1 MLKIKG
7 LKRPFDSVFTKLIVV
22 MLVSG
27 TLLVI
32 GIISVSWHGFRESQ
46 KTFFRN
52 NLAQYGSYLVSDLQ
66 DNLNLQHAEKLSK
79 RLLLIIRYEGED
91 SSWQTGTGIPPLH
104 KVHFRKWS
112 ESSGSPFILNS
123 QSGKSVVTNVR
134 FGRYRGQ
141 LVVTVETNS
150 GRFIFARSEKWHE
163 MRLGIPWILS
173 ILVLT
178 GLILT
183 LTWMTM
189 RWIMKPINWLSEGVS
204 AIGDGNLG
212 YRLPEKRGD
221 ELGKLALAFN
231 KMSERLR
238 EMLEA
243 RERLLLD
250 VSHELRSPLT
260 RMKVALE
267 FVQEDKTRDSLLGDV
282 QEMEQMLTEI
292 LETARLKSE
301 HGKLELQTVD
311 LNKLIQEV
319 CSEFEGKVPGI
330 HFDGDGREYMV
341 RIDVEQIQTVLKNI
355 LVNAL
360 KYSVP
365 GNDPVQVRLSEDA
378 SGCII
383 EIQDQGQG
391 IPEDELELIFE
402 PFYRVDKSRTKL
414 TGGYGLGLSMC
425 KTIIEAHG
433 GRISVRSKP
442 GEGAAFCIRLPDSTE
457 NN

>member
-1 MLKIKG
+1 MGIKL

-46 KTFFRN
+46 KTFLRN
-52 NLAQYGSYLVSDLQ
+52 NLAYYSSYLVSDLQ
-66 DNLNLQHAEKLSK
+66 DNLNLQHAQKLSK

-91 SSWQTGTGIPPLH
+91 SSWQTGTGIPPLQ
-104 KVHFRKWS
+104 KVHLRKWP
-112 ESSGSPFILNS
+112 ESSGSPFSLHA
-123 QSGKSVVTNVR
+123 QTGKFAVTNVR

-141 LVVTVETNS
+141 GVLTVETNT
-150 GRFIFARSEKWHE
+150 GRFIFAESDKRHE

-173 ILVLT
+173 ILGLT

-204 AIGDGNLG
+204 AIGDGNLEH
-212 YRLPEKRGD
+212 RLPEKRGD

-311 LNKLIQEV
+311 LHKLIQQA
-319 CSEFEGKVPGI
+319 CSEFEGKGPGI
-330 HFDGDGREYMV
+330 HFDGDVREYMLS
-341 RIDVEQIQTVLKNI
+341 IDVEQIQTVLKNI

-365 GNDPVQVRLSEDA
+365 GNDPVQVRLSKDA
-378 SGCII
+378 SGYII

-442 GEGAAFCIRLPDSTE
+442 GEGAAFCIRLPADSTE

>member
-1 MLKIKG
+1 
-7 LKRPFDSVFTKLIVV
+7 
-22 MLVSG
+22 
-27 TLLVI
+27 
-32 GIISVSWHGFRESQ
+32 
-46 KTFFRN
+46 
-52 NLAQYGSYLVSDLQ
+52 
-66 DNLNLQHAEKLSK
+66 
-79 RLLLIIRYEGED
+79 
-91 SSWQTGTGIPPLH
+91 
-104 KVHFRKWS
+104 
-112 ESSGSPFILNS
+112 
-123 QSGKSVVTNVR
+123 
-134 FGRYRGQ
+134 
-141 LVVTVETNS
+141 
-150 GRFIFARSEKWHE
+150 
-163 MRLGIPWILS
+163 
-173 ILVLT
+173 
-178 GLILT
+178 
-183 LTWMTM
+183 
-189 RWIMKPINWLSEGVS
+189 
-204 AIGDGNLG
+204 
-212 YRLPEKRGD
+212 
-221 ELGKLALAFN
+221 
-231 KMSERLR
+231 MSERLR

-301 HGKLELQTVD
+301 HGKLELETVD
-311 LNKLIQEV
+311 LNKLTQEV

-330 HFDGDGREYMV
+330 YFDRDGREFMAH
-341 RIDVEQIQTVLKNI
+341 IDVEQIQTVLKNI
-355 LVNAL
+355 LVNAI

-365 GNDPVQVRLSEDA
+365 RNDPIQVRLSKNN
-378 SGCII
+378 SGYII

-442 GEGAAFCIRLPDSTE
+442 GEGAEFYIRLPADSTE

>member
-1 MLKIKG
+1 
-7 LKRPFDSVFTKLIVV
+7 
-22 MLVSG
+22 
-27 TLLVI
+27 
-32 GIISVSWHGFRESQ
+32 
-46 KTFFRN
+46 
-52 NLAQYGSYLVSDLQ
+52 
-66 DNLNLQHAEKLSK
+66 
-79 RLLLIIRYEGED
+79 
-91 SSWQTGTGIPPLH
+91 
-104 KVHFRKWS
+104 
-112 ESSGSPFILNS
+112 
-123 QSGKSVVTNVR
+123 
-134 FGRYRGQ
+134 
-141 LVVTVETNS
+141 
-150 GRFIFARSEKWHE
+150 
-163 MRLGIPWILS
+163 
-173 ILVLT
+173 
-178 GLILT
+178 
-183 LTWMTM
+183 M
-189 RWIMKPINWLSEGVS
+189 RWIMKPINWLYEGVS

-231 KMSERLR
+231 KMSDRLR

-330 HFDGDGREYMV
+330 HFDRDGRENMV
-341 RIDVEQIQTVLKNI
+341 HIDTEQIQTVLKNI

-360 KYSVP
+360 KYSIP
-365 GNDPVQVRLSEDA
+365 GNDPVQVRLSKDA
-378 SGCII
+378 SGYII

-391 IPEDELELIFE
+391 IPQDELELIFE

-442 GEGAAFCIRLPDSTE
+442 GEGAAFCISLPDSIE